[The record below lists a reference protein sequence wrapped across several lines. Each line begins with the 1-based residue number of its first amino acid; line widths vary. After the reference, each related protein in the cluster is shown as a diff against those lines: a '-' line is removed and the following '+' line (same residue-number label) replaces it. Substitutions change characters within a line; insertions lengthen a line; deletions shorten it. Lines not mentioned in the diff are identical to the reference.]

1 MIRLIAL
8 FALPALFLIGCPVDP
23 DDDDSGDDDTTG
35 DDDDD
40 DVELPDYTDSPCYGE
55 AETTQLFDH
64 DTMTFIPLDTTCRAE
79 GEKTMVYVDDR
90 IWEDAVDQELVNTFM
105 HRFEIYSEEGAFDP
119 DQGILGNDEA
129 VFGELDVSTFPN
141 EKLHIF
147 VVDTG
152 GMGDGYVCPTSM
164 GWCEYYCLHIDGV
177 QMYPI
182 DGDYSLSVTSHETF
196 HMIHHFL
203 DSNEHPW
210 VDESLAE
217 AAMTANGFYTDDAW
231 VDSFLANP
239 DVNWGPG
246 DPEHGAANYGA
257 FLLWGSFLWER
268 GGADLM
274 RSITAESSDGW
285 LGIDAALADVGDDAS
300 SWDLFLD
307 MLVAIYLDDPA
318 LGYGFESFDIE
329 PVNTL
334 TELGP
339 GDDRDGHVEPYG
351 IDYYDLDTAGP
362 MEFEVTYPVGE
373 PVTVLAVSVG
383 AEVLIEDVSEG
394 GQISVESGEIGFLAV
409 TAEAEADYTI
419 VVN

>member
-1 MIRLIAL
+1 MNRLLLLLALLSFSIA
-8 FALPALFLIGCPVDP
+8 GCPGTEA
-23 DDDDSGDDDTTG
+23 DDDSAGDDDTTG

-40 DVELPDYTDSPCYGE
+40 MELPDYTDSPCYGE
-55 AETTQLFDH
+55 VETTQLFDH
-64 DTMTFIPLDTTCRAE
+64 DTMSFTPLDTTCRAE
-79 GEKTMVYVDDR
+79 GDRTMVYVDDR

-105 HRFEIYSEEGAFDP
+105 HRFEIYSDEGAFDP
-119 DQGILGNDEA
+119 NVGILGNDEA

-182 DGDYSLSVTSHETF
+182 DGDYALSVTAHETF

-203 DSNEHPW
+203 DGNEHPW

-231 VDSFLANP
+231 VSSFLHNT

-246 DPEHGAANYGA
+246 DPDHGAANYGA
-257 FLLWGSFLWER
+257 FLLWGTYLWEH

-274 RSITAESSDGW
+274 GAITAESSDGW
-285 LGIDAALADVGDDAS
+285 VGLDAALADTGDDEA

-307 MLVAIYLDDPA
+307 MIVAIYLDDPD
-318 LGYGFESFDIE
+318 LGYGFESFDID
-329 PVNTL
+329 PVSTL

-339 GDDRDGHVEPYG
+339 GEDRDGHLNPYG
-351 IDYYDLDTAGP
+351 IDYYDLDPAGS
-362 MEFEVTYPVGE
+362 MDFEITSDVAA
-373 PVTVLAVSVG
+373 PVTALAVSVG
-383 AEVLIEDVSEG
+383 AQVTIEDVSEG
-394 GQISVESGEIGFLAV
+394 GQITVESGEIGFLAV
-409 TAEAEADYTI
+409 TAELEADYSI